1 MEEEKESER
10 KTDRDRLQQNKL
22 PFFDLLQTQQRD
34 RHGLS
39 GEMGSSEDPDSV
51 GLRLSWRDFC

>member
-1 MEEEKESER
+1 MEEEESER
-10 KTDRDRLQQNKL
+10 KTDRLQQNKF